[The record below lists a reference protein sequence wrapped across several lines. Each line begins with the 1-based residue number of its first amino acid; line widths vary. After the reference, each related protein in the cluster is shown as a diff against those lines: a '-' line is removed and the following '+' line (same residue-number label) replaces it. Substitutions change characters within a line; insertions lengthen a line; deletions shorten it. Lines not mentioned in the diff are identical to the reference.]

1 RVGGDSTQVAARVN
15 DTEISLAQLQH
26 VLQRQP
32 RVSPERAEAQT
43 RSVLDGIVD
52 QELAAQAARKSGL
65 DRDPRVVRALEAA
78 KRHLPARAYQDVLA
92 DRATLPS
99 SDDVDRYYDSQP
111 ALFAQRRFY
120 SVQETL
126 VHGQLEDGWPALQ
139 ARVEAAS

>member
-1 RVGGDSTQVAARVN
+1 MALFFFSARRLAFVTVLSLSLVACHRVGGDSTQVAARVN

-65 DRDPRVVRALEAA
+65 DRDPRVVQALEAA
-78 KRHLPARAYQDVLA
+78 KRELLARAYQDV
-92 DRATLPS
+92 
-99 SDDVDRYYDSQP
+99 
-111 ALFAQRRFY
+111 
-120 SVQETL
+120 
-126 VHGQLEDGWPALQ
+126 
-139 ARVEAAS
+139 